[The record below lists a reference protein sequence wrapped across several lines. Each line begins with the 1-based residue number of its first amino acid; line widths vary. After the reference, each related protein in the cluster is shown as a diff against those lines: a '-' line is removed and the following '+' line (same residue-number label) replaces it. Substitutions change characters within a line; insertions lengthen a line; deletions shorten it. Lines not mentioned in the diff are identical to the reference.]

1 MFWVFVICLA
11 FFIIGI
17 VGANYHYNRVKSW
30 DKSPTTEEYM
40 GCLLIGWCSWMLI
53 ALAGTSTFFVG
64 FALVVSVLDKYF

>member
-1 MFWVFVICLA
+1 MIWVFVICLV

-17 VGANYHYNRVKSW
+17 VGANCHYNRVESW

-40 GCLLIGWCSWMLI
+40 ECLFIGWCSWMLI

-64 FALVVSVLDKYF
+64 FALVVSALKQYF